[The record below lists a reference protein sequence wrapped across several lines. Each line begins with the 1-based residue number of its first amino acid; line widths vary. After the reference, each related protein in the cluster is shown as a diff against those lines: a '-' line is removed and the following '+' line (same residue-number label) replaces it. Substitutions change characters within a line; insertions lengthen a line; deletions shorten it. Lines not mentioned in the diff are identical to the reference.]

1 MRAKKKSGRRL
12 RKEAMDRFPALSAL
26 GRVKVKA
33 DRSFTP
39 EATGIGSIEYFGPG
53 QKVVRYP
60 TGAKFKHPGRDSK
73 HAVLVNPDLNDSQS
87 VALDMLHGMSE
98 ADPKFKQ
105 LLDDFGDNLNEE
117 EIKYWY
123 EQDLKE
129 GYAMDGYD
137 QFRQNYVDGKLRNLL
152 FEGSE
157 EDFKRARYNPQ
168 EREYMQKENPKAYN
182 SFRSISS
189 YLKK

>member
-1 MRAKKKSGRRL
+1 MRPRKSGRRL
-12 RKEAMDRFPALSAL
+12 RKEAIDRFPALRAL
-26 GRVKVKA
+26 GKVKVKT
-33 DRSFTP
+33 DRGFTP

-60 TGAKFKHPGRDSK
+60 SGNEFKHPGRDSK

-87 VALDMLHGMSE
+87 VALDMLHGMSD
-98 ADPKFKQ
+98 ADPNFKK
-105 LLDDFGDNLNEE
+105 LLDDFGSKLNEE
-117 EIKYWY
+117 EIQYWY
-123 EQDLKE
+123 DQDVRD

-157 EDFKRARYNPQ
+157 EDFERARYNPK
-168 EREYMQKENPKAYN
+168 EKEYMQKENPEAYN
-182 SFRSISS
+182 SFRSISR